1 MGGYSDVA
9 RKIPNLRRIVYQK
22 QALLEEDT
30 NSVYAAI
37 VQNNGTIPTAAGN
50 MFWADTK
57 EDIKSFKISISKQID
72 FEKVKNELKIGGM
85 YQVRNRT
92 FDVRNLGFS
101 RYRISSSKPFES
113 SLLLLPE
120 DSIFDP
126 KNLGVLENGKGGF
139 KLDEASK
146 LQDSYKAGS
155 LLYAGFLMTDT
166 RIFEKLRVVGRLRL
180 ESYYQKLEYSE
191 KIDEVITI
199 DTTVTDLLP
208 SVNLIYNLT
217 DKINIR
223 ASYYQTVSRPEFR
236 ELAPF
241 AFTIS

>member
-1 MGGYSDVA
+1 M
-9 RKIPNLRRIVYQK
+9 IYQK
-22 QALLEEDT
+22 MSKSCRRHQPLLC
-30 NSVYAAI
+30 SI
-37 VQNNGTIPTAAGN
+37 VQKYGTIPTAAGN

-146 LQDSYKAGS
+146 VTDSLQSWLITLRRVYDRH
-155 LLYAGFLMTDT
+155 
-166 RIFEKLRVVGRLRL
+166 RIFEKLRVVGGLRL

-191 KIDEVITI
+191 MIDEV
-199 DTTVTDLLP
+199 L
-208 SVNLIYNLT
+208 N
-217 DKINIR
+217 R
-223 ASYYQTVSRPEFR
+223 H
-236 ELAPF
+236 
-241 AFTIS
+241 